1 MSDTQEKNP
10 IEDLIQHS
18 LDQDYNKANEIFG
31 SVIGTKLDD
40 ALEQE
45 KVRMANSVYN
55 GVEDDDEQLEF
66 DLESED
72 DTDTEEDG
80 TVEDSEEDGSD
91 TDVET
96 ETDTEEEEEL
106 DSVDV
111 DGHPV

>member
-1 MSDTQEKNP
+1 MSEAVEKNP

-45 KVRMANSVYN
+45 KIKMANSVYN
-55 GVEDDDEQLEF
+55 GEEDDEEQLDF
-66 DLESED
+66 DLESDD
-72 DTDTEEDG
+72 DTDTEESSTDQDTEEVG
-80 TVEDSEEDGSD
+80 SEDDD
-91 TDVET
+91 ET
-96 ETDTEEEEEL
+96 ESSDEEEEEI
-106 DSVDV
+106 DPVDV

>member
-1 MSDTQEKNP
+1 MSEAVEKNP

-45 KVRMANSVYN
+45 KIKMANSVYN
-55 GVEDDDEQLEF
+55 GEEDDEEQLDF
-66 DLESED
+66 DLESDD
-72 DTDTEEDG
+72 DTDTEESSTDQDTEEVG
-80 TVEDSEEDGSD
+80 SEVDD
-91 TDVET
+91 ET
-96 ETDTEEEEEL
+96 ESSDEEEEEI
-106 DSVDV
+106 DPVDV

>member
-1 MSDTQEKNP
+1 MSEAVEKNP

-45 KVRMANSVYN
+45 KIKMANSVYN
-55 GVEDDDEQLEF
+55 GEEDDEEQLDF
-66 DLESED
+66 DLESDD
-72 DTDTEEDG
+72 DTDTEESSTDQDTEEVG
-80 TVEDSEEDGSD
+80 SEIDD
-91 TDVET
+91 ET
-96 ETDTEEEEEL
+96 ESSDEEEEEI
-106 DSVDV
+106 DPVDV